1 MLGNTV
7 TVVPLSEVEAR

>member
-7 TVVPLSEVEAR
+7 TIVPLSEVEAR